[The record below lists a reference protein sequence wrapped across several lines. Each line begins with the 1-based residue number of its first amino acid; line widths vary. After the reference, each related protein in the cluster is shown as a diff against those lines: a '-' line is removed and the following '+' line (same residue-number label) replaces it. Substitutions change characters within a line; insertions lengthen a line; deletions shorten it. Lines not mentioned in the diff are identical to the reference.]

1 MKVTQLYPTLCGL
14 MDGSLPN
21 SSGILQARILEWV
34 TIPFS
39 RGSSQP
45 RYWTWVSCITSRLFT
60 TEPPGNLV
68 PPLEICNLAFCK
80 VYFSFVGWNFH
91 LLCAFFKLKHIHYQK
106 KGMVP
111 EGTEVKW
118 WLTSSSFLIFE
129 IEQNAMCKPQ
139 YKVHLFWDEKNDI
152 SCTLD

>member
-1 MKVTQLYPTLCGL
+1 MKECEQTAEGL
-14 MDGSLPN
+14 SIQD
-21 SSGILQARILEWV
+21 EWMRSELRSKMRAGV
-34 TIPFS
+34 K
-39 RGSSQP
+39 
-45 RYWTWVSCITSRLFT
+45 WVSTRGPAARVSLWVCVVCARSGEVSPAWGTESVGSHSPLSTSL
-60 TEPPGNLV
+60 LV
-68 PPLEICNLAFCK
+68 GLAQL
-80 VYFSFVGWNFH
+80 H